1 VSELGGYAAAL
12 ALVACGYA
20 AAAAACGARTGAW
33 RWADSGY
40 RSLGVAAGLLTVS
53 VAALLYALVTH
64 DFRVAYVVRN
74 SSLATPLPYRV
85 SALWGAQAGSL
96 LFWSWLM
103 AGVGCAAL
111 RRQRREHP
119 QLAAWASAVLATV
132 LGFFVFLVVIE
143 QPFRTLPFAP
153 GDGRG
158 LMPLLE
164 DPGMVL
170 HPPLLYLGFVG
181 LSVPYSFAVAALL
194 TGKLDAGWIT
204 ATRTWTV
211 VSWLSLGAGLVVGG
225 WWAYRTLGWGG
236 YWGWDPVEN
245 AALVPWLVSTAYL
258 HSAVVQERRGAFA
271 AWNLALVVLAFST
284 AVLGTFLTRT
294 GLVVSVHSFA
304 RSEIG
309 PYFLGFVGVTL
320 AASLGLLVWRWEDL
334 RGSPPVDDLLSREG
348 AFLFNNVLFLGFAG
362 AVLVGTL
369 YPLGVQAAGGGQV
382 FVGPPYFHA
391 VAAPVGV
398 ALLVLMGVAVL
409 LPWRRAGPRTLARFR
424 FPFFFALLVAV
435 AAGVGLRRPGV
446 VAAAAAVAFAL
457 GATLNAF
464 HAAGQAGVR
473 TGRGY
478 FHGLLEAFRGQRRRY
493 GGYVAHLGVLVMAV
507 GVVASHAY
515 VREREVLL
523 RPGQSF
529 SLGRYVFVHRGL
541 EQSATALADV
551 TRARVE
557 LHEPGRVFPLQPVR
571 LFYPRWGQ
579 VVTRPAIRS
588 TLRDDVYLVLWSFQR
603 DGSATFRAWVNPMV
617 RWVWVGAL
625 VCGLGAVLAVWPQKK
640 RRPVLLVDGAL
651 PLATA
656 RTRDGYPAKGRR
668 EAAREVLRALRGPR
682 EGRVP

>member
-1 VSELGGYAAAL
+1 VSELGAYATAL

-20 AAAAACGARTGAW
+20 AAAAAYGARTGAW
-33 RWADSGY
+33 RWLESGY
-40 RSLGVAAGLLTVS
+40 RGLWAAAGLLTVA
-53 VAALLYALVTH
+53 VVVLLHALVTH

-74 SSLATPLPYRV
+74 SSLATPLPYRI

-96 LFWSWLM
+96 LFWSWLL

-119 QLAAWASAVLATV
+119 QLAAWANAVLATV
-132 LGFFVFLVVIE
+132 LGFFVFLVVME

-153 GDGRG
+153 ADGRG

-164 DPGMVL
+164 DPGMVS

-181 LSVPYSFAVAALL
+181 LSVPYSFAMAALL

-211 VSWLSLGAGLVVGG
+211 LSWLSLGAGLVVGG

-284 AVLGTFLTRT
+284 AMLGTFLTRT

-304 RSEIG
+304 RSEIA
-309 PYFLGFVGVTL
+309 PFFLAFVGVLL
-320 AASLGLLVWRWEDL
+320 AASLGLLLWRWEDL

-362 AVLVGTL
+362 GVLVGTL
-369 YPLGVQAAGGGQV
+369 YPLGVQATGGGQV
-382 FVGPPYFHA
+382 FVGPPYFQA
-391 VAAPVGV
+391 LAAPVGV
-398 ALLVLMGVAVL
+398 ALLGLMGVAVL

-424 FPFFFALLVAV
+424 YPLFFALLVAV
-435 AAGVGLRRPGV
+435 AAGVSLRRPGV
-446 VAAAAAVAFAL
+446 VAALAAVAFAL
-457 GATLNAF
+457 GATLHAF
-464 HAAGQAGVR
+464 HGAGQAGVR
-473 TGRGY
+473 TGWGY
-478 FHGLLEAFRGQRRRY
+478 LHGLGEALRGQRRRY
-493 GGYVAHLGVLVMAV
+493 GGYVVHLGILVMAV
-507 GVVASHAY
+507 GIVGSHAY
-515 VREREVLL
+515 VREREVTL

-541 EQSATALADV
+541 EQSATALAEV
-551 TRARVE
+551 TRAQVE
-557 LHEPGRVFPLQPVR
+557 LHEPGRVSFLQPVR
-571 LFYPRWGQ
+571 MFYPRWGQ
-579 VVTRPAIRS
+579 VVSRPAIRS
-588 TLRDDVYLVLWSFQR
+588 TLRDDVYLVLWSFER
-603 DGSATFRAWVNPMV
+603 DGSATFRAWVNPLV

-625 VCGLGAVLAVWPQKK
+625 VSGLGAVLTVWPQRK
-640 RRPVLLVDGAL
+640 RRPVLPVAGTL
-651 PLATA
+651 PLAVA
-656 RTRDGYPAKGRR
+656 GTRDGHPAKGRR